1 MNAARQTAEKRAI
14 QAPKSSFRY
23 RKPEKPA
30 IRYAIRL
37 MMESPG
43 RIARRPAGLS
53 MPVSSFRLQFDI
65 KGLRVILDFKLE
77 KFIGLLANIFG
88 HVTRPGRHGCR
99 SHERKPF
106 ADG

>member
-1 MNAARQTAEKRAI
+1 MNAARRTAEKRAI
-14 QAPKSSFRY
+14 QAPQSSFRY

-88 HVTRPGRHGCR
+88 HVTRPGRHGAR
-99 SHERKPF
+99 PHNRKPF
-106 ADG
+106 ADA

>member
-1 MNAARQTAEKRAI
+1 MPQGGQQKKEPFRL
-14 QAPKSSFRY
+14 PHSSIRY

-53 MPVSSFRLQFDI
+53 MPVSLFRLQFDI

-88 HVTRPGRHGCR
+88 HVTRPGRHGAR
-99 SHERKPF
+99 PHNRKPF
-106 ADG
+106 TDA

>member
-1 MNAARQTAEKRAI
+1 MNAARRTAEK
-14 QAPKSSFRY
+14 KSHSGSQKQLPLQKT
-23 RKPEKPA
+23 RKTA

-37 MMESPG
+37 MMEFPG

-53 MPVSSFRLQFDI
+53 MPVSLFRLQFDI

-88 HVTRPGRHGCR
+88 HVTRPGRHGAR
-99 SHERKPF
+99 PHNRKPF